1 MNNIV
6 IIGILFVFAI
16 IIARVAWNNKLK
28 YSYTDAELGAAK
40 QENLKDLQQLTD
52 AQVMAVEDS
61 MLHAGKDIKAF
72 LKERQKA
79 RPLSLSEFREM
90 KDYVPEFEKKR
101 KQARARLSSIKSIRE

>member
-52 AQVMAVEDS
+52 AEILAVEDG
-61 MLHAGKDIKAF
+61 MHQAGKDIKAF